1 VKRFQWTAQAKSE
14 LRQIER
20 EQAMRILLELTRY
33 GETGQGDV
41 KRLQASD
48 QFRLRVGDYRL
59 RFIVLEDGTMRI
71 VRIGHRKDVY
81 RG

>member
-1 VKRFQWTAQAKSE
+1 
-14 LRQIER
+14 
-20 EQAMRILLELTRY
+20 MRILLELTRY

-71 VRIGHRKDVY
+71 VRIGRRKDVY

>member
-1 VKRFQWTAQAKSE
+1 
-14 LRQIER
+14 
-20 EQAMRILLELTRY
+20 
-33 GETGQGDV
+33 V

>member
-1 VKRFQWTAQAKSE
+1 VKRFEWTAQAKSE

-33 GETGQGDV
+33 SETGQGDV
-41 KRLQASD
+41 KRLQALD

-71 VRIGHRKDVY
+71 IRIGHRKDVY
-81 RG
+81 RD

>member
-59 RFIVLEDGTMRI
+59 RFKVLEDGTMRI

-81 RG
+81 RD